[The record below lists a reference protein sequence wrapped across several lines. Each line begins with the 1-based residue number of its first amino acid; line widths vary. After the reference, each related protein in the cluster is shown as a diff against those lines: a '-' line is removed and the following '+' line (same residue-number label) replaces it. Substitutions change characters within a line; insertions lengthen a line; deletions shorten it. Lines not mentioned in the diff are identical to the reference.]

1 MTFTILFEIQILP
14 DQIHNYY
21 NNRLSTTIMHHFST
35 KQRNIFSNYQ
45 RVQRLTDGQTPL
57 QGRYRHPKKRNKI
70 LIRFAKIVTS
80 NVFRLFRPVLYF
92 LPFSFH
98 QNLQSFQRQK
108 PGRSA
113 ILKTIC
119 TQTHTL
125 SWWAAEGWGP
135 RLHAIR
141 FPAQFPRHLLVFDPY
156 QDSIPTI
163 APWCLG
169 RPPLKET
176 LLE

>member
-1 MTFTILFEIQILP
+1 M
-14 DQIHNYY
+14 
-21 NNRLSTTIMHHFST
+21 
-35 KQRNIFSNYQ
+35 
-45 RVQRLTDGQTPL
+45 TDGQTPL

-169 RPPLKET
+169 RPTAEGNPTRVASSPEKTFWKSVTPTGSSLFIWF
-176 LLE
+176 